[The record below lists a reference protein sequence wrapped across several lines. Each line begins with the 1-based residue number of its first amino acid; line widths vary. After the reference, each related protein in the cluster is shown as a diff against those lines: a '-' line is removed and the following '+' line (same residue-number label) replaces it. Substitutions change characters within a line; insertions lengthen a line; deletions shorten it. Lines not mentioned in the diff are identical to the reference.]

1 MEPLLDLVDIWKSY
15 QPDVYAVREV
25 SLSIQPGEIHGLMG
39 GNGAGK
45 STLMKIIAGAHR
57 PDRGTIRWRGNDVA
71 WSSPHAATSA
81 GVSTVH
87 QNVPLAP
94 ALSALENVFLTRGGL
109 LRGGA
114 GLREEF
120 EALCERT
127 GYRFD
132 PDVLVADLSIGQR
145 QMVAIMQ
152 ALASSPSLLVLDEP
166 TASLAEAERA
176 QLFET
181 MRQLSK
187 EGTAILFCSHFINEV
202 LDATERVT
210 IMRGGEVVV
219 AADTAELTP
228 HEAAQGIAGRTL
240 LDVERSLA
248 ASGGPEREF
257 SIEIRD
263 MQVGDAAPFD
273 LQVHAGEIL
282 GLAGLMGSGQ
292 SNILRQLFA
301 AEPLVAQSAAL
312 KGAPFPRTIGGSV
325 ARGVAYVGE
334 DRARQSLFPQWEI
347 WRNLS
352 LPQVASFS
360 RWKFVE
366 QVDEERQAAQRVVE
380 RLSVKTSSVDAPVAS
395 LSGGNAQ
402 KVAIGRWL
410 ERRPDVLLLDDP
422 TVGVDVGA
430 KADIL
435 AIVADLA
442 ASGTTVILT
451 SSDFNELAAVSHRI
465 AIVVRGSV
473 SDIVANDG
481 LTEAQIVSLINGYTQ
496 SNEEFSHGF
505 AN

>member
-1 MEPLLDLVDIWKSY
+1 MEPLLDLIDIWKSY
-15 QPDVYAVREV
+15 QPGVYAVRGV
-25 SLSIQPGEIHGLMG
+25 SLTIQPGEIHGLMG

-57 PDRGTIRWRGNDVA
+57 PDQGTIRWRGNDVT
-71 WSSPHAATSA
+71 WPSPHAASSA

-94 ALSALENVFLTRGGL
+94 ALSALENVFLTRSGF
-109 LRGGA
+109 LRGGG

-127 GYRFD
+127 GFRFD
-132 PDVLVADLSIGQR
+132 PDVLVSDLSIGQR

-152 ALASSPSLLVLDEP
+152 ALSSSPDLLVLDEP
-166 TASLAEAERA
+166 TASLAEAERV

-181 MRQLSK
+181 MQQLAN

-210 IMRGGEVVV
+210 IMRGGEVVIS
-219 AADTAELTP
+219 ADTAELTP
-228 HEAAQGIAGRTL
+228 QEAARGIAGRTL
-240 LDVERSLA
+240 LEMERKLSETA
-248 ASGGPEREF
+248 GPEREVTV
-257 SIEIRD
+257 EIRD
-263 MQVGDAAPFD
+263 MQVGDAQPFD
-273 LQVHAGEIL
+273 LEVHAGEIL

-292 SNILRQLFA
+292 SHILRQLFA
-301 AEPLVAQSAAL
+301 AEPLVAESAAL
-312 KGAPFPRTIGGSV
+312 RGQPVPTTIGAAV
-325 ARGVAYVGE
+325 ARGIAYVGE

-352 LPQVASFS
+352 LPQVTSFS
-360 RWKFVE
+360 RLRVIE
-366 QVDEERQAAQRVVE
+366 NVDDERAAAQGVVE
-380 RLSVKTSSVDAPVAS
+380 RLSVKTPSVDALVSS

-410 ERRPDVLLLDDP
+410 ERRPEVLLLDDP

-473 SDIVANDG
+473 SDIVPNDG
-481 LTEAQIVSLINGYTQ
+481 LSEAKIVALINGYTQ
-496 SNEEFSHGF
+496 SDEEYSYGF